1 MPHSPGPAVPAPC
14 SDPAVAAAPLP
25 SHRLRSIVVAPPLAI
40 SGKFGQ
46 WSEVVRRRGRGAS
59 LDPLVTGQRRA
70 DNRPSRLSGI
80 AAAPSAFLS
89 QFRGRCFRCL
99 SSKHRR
105 AECRDPIHC
114 VLCRR
119 AGHIA
124 RSCPRRHLPPGAP
137 VSARSRLG
145 PPAPGQPLQAR
156 VCFPPPPVVSHM
168 PSLRP
173 AMLHH
178 IDPARRPRESRSVAV
193 PSPAVDQAIFFLRSH
208 VVTLSAADGVNA
220 SSPMAVGRALE
231 AQLKVPEHSLRV
243 TAHHPEHYLVI
254 FTQPAQQVN
263 ALRRAS
269 IRVDGAV
276 FNVASW
282 HEHDHAS
289 FGSLLLHVRVI
300 IEGVPMHYWSVEGA
314 EEILGRRVRVDRL
327 NSRTLER
334 GHTKM
339 FACWVWTDDVGNIPT
354 KHCLGAL
361 PRGAGRVEEM
371 VGFSP
376 PDRRVAPPS
385 TTAEYSMLIH
395 VDRVED
401 WTLPS
406 PRSSHSGR
414 SGIPSSNSD
423 GEAAPFP
430 AVAPASWTMGTEDGQ
445 HGGRKKPQ
453 ARAPV
458 ASVGCR
464 GMARSGREQ
473 DGDRDGNPRGERTAP
488 GRTFFSAVAALRSYP
503 HNHRLHGSAAAL
515 QRQDAGHGTPPADAA
530 ARGGLR
536 WGGVITCSGAGLG
549 LRHHPLSGQH
559 RRERLTPRPRAR
571 TRWTSSSKQQTSH
584 R

>member
-1 MPHSPGPAVPAPC
+1 MPRSPGPAVTAPR
-14 SDPAVAAAPLP
+14 SVPAVAAAPLP
-25 SHRLRSIVVAPPLAI
+25 SRRLRSIVVAPPLPI
-40 SGKFGQ
+40 SGQVGQ
-46 WSEVVRRRGRGAS
+46 WSEVVRWRGRVAS
-59 LDPLVTGQRRA
+59 ADPLVTGQRRA
-70 DNRPSRLSGI
+70 ENRQNRPSGR
-80 AAAPSAFLS
+80 AAAPPAFLS

-124 RSCPRRHLPPGAP
+124 RSCPRRHLPLGAP

-145 PPAPGQPLQAR
+145 PPAPGQPLQAC
-156 VCFPPPPVVSHM
+156 VCFPVASHM
-168 PSLRP
+168 SPLRP

-178 IDPARRPRESRSVAV
+178 IDPARRTRDNRSVAV

-208 VVTLSAADGVNA
+208 AVTLSAADGVNA

-231 AQLKVPEHSLRV
+231 AHLAVPEHSLRV
-243 TAHHPEHYLVI
+243 MAHHPEHYLVI

-263 ALRRAS
+263 ALRHAS

-289 FGSLLLHVRVI
+289 FGSLLLHVRVV
-300 IEGVPMHYWSVEGA
+300 IEGVPMHFWSVEGA
-314 EEILGRRVRVDRL
+314 EQILGRRVRVDRL
-327 NSRTLER
+327 DSRTLER
-334 GHTKM
+334 GHTKT

-354 KHCLGAL
+354 KHCLGIL
-361 PRGAGRVEEM
+361 PRGAGSVEEM
-371 VGFSP
+371 GGFSP
-376 PDRRVAPPS
+376 LDRRVAPPPA
-385 TTAEYSMLIH
+385 TAEYSMLIH

-401 WTLPS
+401 WTPPS
-406 PRSSHSGR
+406 PRSSHSER
-414 SGIPSSNSD
+414 SGIPSSDSD
-423 GEAAPFP
+423 GDAAPFP

-445 HGGRKKPQ
+445 NEGRKKHQ

-473 DGDRDGNPRGERTAP
+473 DGDGDGDPRGRTP
-488 GRTFFSAVAALRSYP
+488 LLEGRSS
-503 HNHRLHGSAAAL
+503 
-515 QRQDAGHGTPPADAA
+515 PP
-530 ARGGLR
+530 
-536 WGGVITCSGAGLG
+536 
-549 LRHHPLSGQH
+549 
-559 RRERLTPRPRAR
+559 
-571 TRWTSSSKQQTSH
+571 
-584 R
+584 